1 MNNKNPYLSI
11 VIPIYN
17 SNNNLVK
24 VLTDIE
30 KDGNLKKLKYEII
43 LVNDGSTKK
52 ETLNI
57 LNKINKKKNCKII
70 NLEKNLGQHYAS
82 LIGLKMA
89 RGEYLST
96 IDDDFENN
104 PKNIFRMLQSLKKNK
119 FDVVFEKKVQNKSI
133 FRNFSSSIN
142 QYILRKAFNLK
153 KDLVTSSF
161 KVFTKKI
168 NKKIL
173 LQDFYQPNLS
183 CIILSVTNNI
193 GNYIDN
199 EERKKSETR
208 YTFLK
213 LIKLS
218 KSLILD
224 YTNFFINIVF
234 ALGLSAFTFGTI
246 YSLYIILRNLNVGI
260 SIPGWASVAVIIST
274 FSSIILIFQ
283 FLSVIL
289 IQRNTNKKNISQ
301 FKH

>member
-1 MNNKNPYLSI
+1 
-11 VIPIYN
+11 
-17 SNNNLVK
+17 
-24 VLTDIE
+24 
-30 KDGNLKKLKYEII
+30 
-43 LVNDGSTKK
+43 
-52 ETLNI
+52 
-57 LNKINKKKNCKII
+57 
-70 NLEKNLGQHYAS
+70 
-82 LIGLKMA
+82 MA